1 MCVKITRLQIANVRP
16 MKLDL
21 QSEFLA
27 QNSGKM
33 MRAVIIHYLLQ
44 LKTVKIA

>member
-1 MCVKITRLQIANVRP
+1 MYVAIRP

-21 QSEFLA
+21 QFLA

-33 MRAVIIHYLLQ
+33 MWTGRQAVIIHYLLQ